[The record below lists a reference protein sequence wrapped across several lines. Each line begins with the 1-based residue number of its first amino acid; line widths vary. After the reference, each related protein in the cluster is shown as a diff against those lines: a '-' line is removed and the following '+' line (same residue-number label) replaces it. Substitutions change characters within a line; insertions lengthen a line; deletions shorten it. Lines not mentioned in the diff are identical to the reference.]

1 MRTKKAYLVIVILLL
16 GSLAGN
22 RVCAQYAPEE
32 RLPTLKTPHDKNY
45 DFQHGL
51 KGFVRWV
58 GIGSGT
64 PMDQRCYS
72 IVAGDPQDERFRVS
86 ANGTV
91 SILAPAVS
99 PTGNTLAAALNFY
112 QGIIGGSCQYLG
124 GIFCNKAKMTISGH
138 KGISFW
144 GIAKN
149 TGTPHFSINSDGSV
163 AVSDAIT
170 LKVGRNGAPTIKG
183 ETAGKWLRIGGA
195 NGIALWGNKNMDD
208 EDSPHVLIKDNGVTI
223 GQVTNSTSALN
234 VGGSIAAETDGIR
247 TYFGKDTDH
256 DDAWIGTSSKN
267 GLYLGANNSSCMYLD
282 TSNHTYMGLIDT
294 FVAQIRQDL
303 KNKYTLFVAK
313 GVLSEDYGIGPKSTW
328 SDFVFNRD
336 YTLKTIPEVEE
347 FISENNHLPDV
358 PSAEQVAEEGYSQH
372 DMNKILL
379 QKIEELTLYTIQQ
392 QKEIQELKTELNN
405 LKK

>member
-1 MRTKKAYLVIVILLL
+1 MKMRKAYLVIVILLL
-16 GSLAGN
+16 GN
-22 RVCAQYAPEE
+22 KVCAQYAPGAKVPAVN
-32 RLPTLKTPHDKNY
+32 RPVQNY
-45 DFQHGL
+45 YDWEHGS
-51 KGFVRWV
+51 KGFVRML
-58 GIGSGT
+58 GLGADT
-64 PMDQRCYS
+64 PADQKCYS
-72 IVAGDPQDERFRVS
+72 IFTGNSQDERFRVS

-91 SILAPAVS
+91 SIFSPAYFES
-99 PTGNTLAAALNFY
+99 LPLPGGALNFY
-112 QGIIGGSCQYLG
+112 QGGVVDSYQYLG
-124 GIFCNKAKMTISGH
+124 GIFCDQNKMTISGY

-149 TGTPHFSINSDGSV
+149 TGTPHFSIKSNGSV

-170 LKVGRNGAPTIKG
+170 LKVGRNGAPTIKS

-267 GLYLGANNSSCMYLD
+267 GLYLGVNNSSCMYLD

>member
-1 MRTKKAYLVIVILLL
+1 MKTKKTYLVIVILLL
-16 GSLAGN
+16 GSLVGN
-22 RVCAQYAPEE
+22 RVCAQYTPEE
-32 RLPTLKTPHDKNY
+32 KLPALKSRYDKNY
-45 DFQHGL
+45 DFQYGSS
-51 KGFVRWV
+51 GFVRWL
-58 GIGSGT
+58 GYLQGL
-64 PMDQRCYS
+64 PRDQCCYS
-72 IVAGDPQDERFRVS
+72 IVTGAQNDERFRVS
-86 ANGTV
+86 VNGTV
-91 SILAPAVS
+91 SIMAPNNY
-99 PTGNTLAAALNFY
+99 PTGTTPAAALNFY
-112 QGIIGGSCQYLG
+112 EYDGGEKYDYLG
-124 GIFCNKAKMTISGH
+124 GIFCSEAKMTISGH
-138 KGISFW
+138 NGISFW

-149 TGTPHFSINSDGSV
+149 TGTPHFSIKSDGSV

-170 LKVGRNGAPTIKG
+170 MKVGRNGAPTIKG
-183 ETAGKWLRIGGA
+183 ETAGKWLRIGGE